1 MCNVILFWA
10 VSVSVK
16 HLEHC
21 WAMIL
26 CLCTGTDLQDHGCS
40 AAGAGWF
47 CSPVSNN
54 GYSQLL
60 LRENPNSPRFFL
72 RNTTLCRCRI
82 VYPSNYFLF
91 FFFLFNPWFL
101 YLEAWDFLGF
111 SHILPGLQIDAL
123 HGYPSFIIVQFL
135 SAPCMIYAGY
145 FRQRY
150 SNADQAAGYN
160 CSMYPWCR
168 HGTGINS
175 CTDAAGQNKGI

>member
-21 WAMIL
+21 WATIL

-82 VYPSNYFLF
+82 VYPSNYFYLF
-91 FFFLFNPWFL
+91 FYLIPVFIPWSMRFSGFFP
-101 YLEAWDFLGF
+101 
-111 SHILPGLQIDAL
+111 
-123 HGYPSFIIVQFL
+123 YPSRATERC
-135 SAPCMIYAGY
+135 SAWISK
-145 FRQRY
+145 F
-150 SNADQAAGYN
+150 YN
-160 CSMYPWCR
+160 CSVPLCTLHDIRWIFSPKIQQCR
-168 HGTGINS
+168 SGSRIQLQYVSLVQTRNR
-175 CTDAAGQNKGI
+175 NK